1 MVATGHIL
9 YQGKEFLVQH
19 AHFLIEVQYSAERA
33 WTLCIGSTYA
43 LPYFRGITK
52 TSRKS
57 ASILTGRPGKS
68 GFILASSFREIKVKQ
83 ADLASQ
89 NTQYHFDRKSRR

>member
-9 YQGKEFLVQH
+9 YQGKDFLVQH

-43 LPYFRGITK
+43 LPYK
-52 TSRKS
+52 
-57 ASILTGRPGKS
+57 
-68 GFILASSFREIKVKQ
+68 
-83 ADLASQ
+83 
-89 NTQYHFDRKSRR
+89 

>member
-43 LPYFRGITK
+43 LPYK
-52 TSRKS
+52 
-57 ASILTGRPGKS
+57 
-68 GFILASSFREIKVKQ
+68 
-83 ADLASQ
+83 
-89 NTQYHFDRKSRR
+89 